1 MVGLLKLAVLR
12 ESRDPRLVKVGAVA
26 VGDVAIAWVI
36 QRYTKTYVNL
46 FYMRFGCLFHIN
58 IYLHKV
64 RRVVVWLHVAAAPS
78 KCKWMPYKV
87 WFSSRTK
94 LDRLAEVLWHIFF

>member
-36 QRYTKTYVNL
+36 QHEDLCQPLLYAL
-46 FYMRFGCLFHIN
+46 
-58 IYLHKV
+58 
-64 RRVVVWLHVAAAPS
+64 
-78 KCKWMPYKV
+78 WMFVPY
-87 WFSSRTK
+87 
-94 LDRLAEVLWHIFF
+94 